1 MMGKY
6 IASLVL
12 ISSLI
17 FGTTIQSKIIESTL
31 NFEGT
36 KYDTI
41 TKSSVRGIEKS
52 TLKVFNKKYGKNS
65 FHDVLWNNVSESNS
79 ICHNNNI
86 IQRINVL
93 AQNALIANMVI
104 G

>member
-1 MMGKY
+1 MSKY

-41 TKSSVRGIEKS
+41 SKSSVRGIEKS
-52 TLKVFNKKYGKNS
+52 TLKVFNKKYGKNYTERT
-65 FHDVLWNNVSESNS
+65 FRNRIQKNKEVNS
-79 ICHNNNI
+79 LTFK
-86 IQRINVL
+86 RILNKKE
-93 AQNALIANMVI
+93 
-104 G
+104 